1 MNVNIE
7 LVAALLVF
15 GLIALASRQIGDFFR
30 HIHLPLVTGF
40 LLTGILAGPSVL
52 AVVSAGSLE
61 RLHFLDQIALGFIGF
76 AAGGALYLREYK
88 GRFRSIRW
96 VTLGLVVSTFT
107 LSALMVLLLA
117 DAIPFLET
125 MPAPASLAIAL
136 LAAAILVARS
146 PSSAIAIIN
155 ELRASGPF
163 TRMVLGVTVAMDV
176 VVIVLFAVSS
186 SIADALLSQ
195 LGFRFGMVLLVVV
208 EVSLAAGLGVVLG
221 KIVAF
226 VSPIPG
232 NRVMKGILLLAC
244 NYLAFPLS
252 SGLRHWSQDA
262 WGVEI
267 FLEPLLM
274 CMVAGFVVTNFSSRR
289 TELRPMLDLVG
300 PTVYIIFFTLTGA
313 SLALNTLV
321 QTWHI
326 ALLLFAVRLLG
337 IVIGS
342 MAGGVTAGDPWRL
355 NRIGWMAFVT
365 KAGIGLGLAR
375 EVAVEFPGWG
385 DPFAT
390 MMISVIILNQLVGP
404 PLFKWALHL
413 AGESHVPAG
422 RRDLRGVPLAF
433 IFGWEGQSIALAR
446 QLNDHGWVV
455 KVVTLKTDPIEEV
468 PEREIEI
475 LPVPDLSAASLEEV
489 GAREAQAFVSLMEDK
504 ENLEICRAAHEKF
517 GIRTVIVR
525 AHERSYW
532 EQYRAL
538 GATIVDPGMA
548 MVSLLDHFVRSP
560 SATALLLGMERE
572 QDVVDLIV
580 WNPDLH
586 GMALRDLTLPVDTLV
601 LSVSRNDA
609 SLISHGYTRLEV
621 GDRVTI
627 VGSESS
633 LEKVRLRFSP

>member
-1 MNVNIE
+1 MTVNIQ

-30 HIHLPLVTGF
+30 RIHLPLVTGF
-40 LLTGILAGPSVL
+40 LLTGIVAGPSVL

-76 AAGGALYLREYK
+76 VAGGALHLSEYK

-107 LSALMVLLLA
+107 LSALMVLWLA

-125 MPAPASLAIAL
+125 MPAHSSLAIAL

-163 TRMVLGVTVAMDV
+163 TRLVLGVTVVMDV
-176 VVIVLFAVSS
+176 VVIILFAISS

-195 LGFRFGMVLLVVV
+195 LGFRFGMVLLVVL

-226 VSPIPG
+226 LSPLPG
-232 NRVMKGILLLAC
+232 NRVLNGILLLAC

-252 SGLRHWSQDA
+252 SVLRHWSRDA
-262 WGVEI
+262 WEVEI
-267 FLEPLLM
+267 FLEPLLI

-289 TELRPMLDLVG
+289 TELQPMLDLVG
-300 PTVYIIFFTLTGA
+300 PTVYIMFFTLTGA

-321 QTWHI
+321 ETWHI
-326 ALLLFAVRLLG
+326 ALLLFAARLLG
-337 IVIGS
+337 IFIGS
-342 MAGGVTAGDPWRL
+342 VAGGTAAGDPWRL
-355 NRIGWMAFVT
+355 NRISWMAFIT
-365 KAGIGLGLAR
+365 QAGIGLGLAR

-390 MMISVIILNQLVGP
+390 MMIAVIILNQLVGP
-404 PLFKWALHL
+404 PLFKWVLHL
-413 AGESHVPAG
+413 AGESHVKAG

-455 KVVTLKTDPIEEV
+455 KVVTLKTDPIEEF

-475 LPVPDLSAASLEEV
+475 LPVLDLSPASLEEV
-489 GAREAQAFVSLMEDK
+489 GARKAQAFVSLMEDQQ
-504 ENLEICRAAHEKF
+504 NLDICRAAYENF

-525 AHERSYW
+525 SHERSFW
-532 EQYRAL
+532 EDYRAL
-538 GATIVDPGMA
+538 GATILDPGLA

-560 SATALLLGMERE
+560 SATSLLLGMETE

-586 GMALRDLTLPVDTLV
+586 GIALRDLTLPVDTLV